1 MLYSDFINSNLQSD
15 LSRRVLSDEKT
26 INARTLKNALKSVRA
41 ANKGVKQ
48 RDRIEFV
55 CVNHYNRGYI
65 YIPVVYI
72 ANALECAKYST
83 DPAYFID
90 DEYLVM
96 TDGTFRAQ
104 WPIYLYLPNGTRFYQ
119 YAN

>member
-1 MLYSDFINSNLQSD
+1 MIYTNLHND
-15 LSRRVLSDEKT
+15 LSRRILSDEKT

-41 ANKGVKQ
+41 ANKGVKR
-48 RDRIEFV
+48 RDKIEFV

-65 YIPVVYI
+65 YIPVDYI

-104 WPIYLYLPNGTRFYQ
+104 WPIYLDLPNDTRFYQ

>member
-1 MLYSDFINSNLQSD
+1 MLYTYLQSD
-15 LSRRVLSDEKT
+15 LSKRNFSEEKA
-26 INARTLKNALKSVRA
+26 INERTLKNALKSVRI

-72 ANALECAKYST
+72 ANALECAKYGT

-104 WPIYLYLPNGTRFYQ
+104 WPIYVELPNDVKFYQ

>member
-1 MLYSDFINSNLQSD
+1 MLYTCLHGD
-15 LSRRVLSDEKT
+15 LSRRNFSEEKT
-26 INARTLKNALKSVRA
+26 ITARTLTNALKSVRA

-96 TDGTFRAQ
+96 TDGSFRAQ
-104 WPIYLYLPNGTRFYQ
+104 WPIYLYLPSNVRFYQ
-119 YAN
+119 YTN